1 MEMDW
6 NAILLDPLR
15 NFVGQLVAFLPNLLA
30 VVAILL
36 GGWIVAKV
44 IQGVLGRVLRAVK
57 ADTLA
62 EKVQLAEM
70 LVRGGIERTF
80 SELVGVL
87 AYWLV
92 MLVVLV
98 AALNALQLTATAEL
112 LEGFV
117 GFLPS
122 IVTAV
127 LVLILGIL
135 AAGFLA
141 ATVRT
146 VASNAGIAQA
156 QILGRFMQS
165 IAIIFAVVVA
175 LQQLQIQFVG
185 DAFLIILGAISFGAA
200 LAFGLGCRDLA
211 GRWVSDLVDRLS
223 PKD

>member
-1 MEMDW
+1 MDW
-6 NAILLDPLR
+6 NAILLEPLR
-15 NFVGQLVAFLPNLLA
+15 NFIGQLVGFLPNLLA
-30 VVAILL
+30 VAAILL

-146 VASNAGIAQA
+146 IATNAGIAQA
-156 QILGRFMQS
+156 QILGKSMQS

>member
-146 VASNAGIAQA
+146 VATNAGIAQA
-156 QILGRFMQS
+156 QILGKSMQS

>member
-15 NFVGQLVAFLPNLLA
+15 NFIGQLVGFLPNLLA
-30 VVAILL
+30 VAAILI

-146 VASNAGIAQA
+146 VATNAGIAQA
-156 QILGRFMQS
+156 QILGKSMQS